1 MAPLNID
8 NDVHRFKQ
16 IVRGKVRRDLR
27 KHMSSTD
34 MIGKEQGKVVRV
46 PLPQIGIPR
55 FRYGDND
62 VGGIGQ
68 GDGEEGDAV
77 DGQAQPGQG
86 KAGDQPGEHELEVEV
101 TLEELAEIMGEELA
115 LPRIEP
121 RGKKEISSTRDKYTG
136 ISKVGPEG
144 LRHTRRTFREALKRQ
159 VASGT
164 WEPADPRIVPIRED
178 KRYRSWKQKSE
189 PQSSAV
195 IVYMMDVSGSMG
207 REQKEIV
214 RLEAFWIDL
223 WLQHNY
229 KNVQSRFIIHD
240 AAARE
245 VDRDTFFRTKES
257 GGTLISSAYKLCW
270 DIIQAD
276 YPPDE
281 WNIYPFHF
289 SDGDNW
295 SKADTAKCLELLQQQ
310 MLPAV
315 NQFSY
320 AQVDSDYGS
329 GQFYEDL
336 QGAFASDER
345 VTLSRVPD
353 RDHIM
358 DSIKELLGKGR

>member
-1 MAPLNID
+1 MPLNID

-16 IVRGKVRRDLR
+16 IVRGRVRRELR
-27 KHMSSTD
+27 KHMSSTEI
-34 MIGKEQGKVVRV
+34 IGKEGGRAVRV

-55 FRYGDND
+55 FRYGQNEQ
-62 VGGIGQ
+62 GGIGQ
-68 GDGEEGDAV
+68 GQGEEGEALP
-77 DGQAQPGQG
+77 GQPGDPGQG
-86 KAGDQPGEHELEVEV
+86 QAGDQPGEHEIEGEVS
-101 TLEELAEIMGEELA
+101 LEELAEIIGEELE

-121 RGKKEISSTRDKYTG
+121 RGQKEIKADKDRYTG
-136 ISKVGPEG
+136 ISRLGPES
-144 LRHTRRTFREALKRQ
+144 LRHNRRTFREALKRQ

-164 WEPADPRIVPIRED
+164 WSPQDPRIVPIRED
-178 KRYRSWKQKSE
+178 KRYRTWKTKFE

-195 IVYMMDVSGSMG
+195 ILYMMDVSGSMG

-223 WLQHNY
+223 WLSHNY
-229 KNVQSRFIIHD
+229 KNVQTRFIIHD

-245 VDRDTFFRTKES
+245 VDRSTFFSTRES
-257 GGTLISSAYKLCW
+257 GGTLISSAYKLAW
-270 DIIQAD
+270 EIIEAD
-276 YPPDE
+276 YPPEE

-295 SKADTAKCLELLQQQ
+295 SKADTAQCLELLRGR

-336 QGAFASDER
+336 KANLADDER
-345 VTLSRVPD
+345 LAISRVPS

>member
-1 MAPLNID
+1 MPLNID
-8 NDVHRFKQ
+8 NDVHRFRT
-16 IVRGKVRRDLR
+16 IVKGRVRKDLR
-27 KHMSSTD
+27 RFMQS
-34 MIGKEQGKVVRV
+34 GELLGRQGDRIVSI
-46 PLPQIGIPR
+46 PLPRIGIPR
-55 FRYGDND
+55 FRYGDNEQ
-62 VGGIGQ
+62 GGVGQ
-68 GDGEEGDAV
+68 GDGQPGDAA
-77 DGQAQPGQG
+77 DGQPGDGQGQAGEQPGQ
-86 KAGDQPGEHELEVEV
+86 HVLEAEV

-121 RGKKEISSTRDKYTG
+121 KGHKHISSERDKYTG
-136 ISKVGPEG
+136 ISRVGPEG

-159 VASGT
+159 IASGT
-164 WEPADPRIVPIRED
+164 WDAGRPRIVPVRED
-178 KRYRSWKQKSE
+178 KRYRSWKTKSE

-195 IVYMMDVSGSMG
+195 ILYMMDVSGSMG

-214 RLEAFWIDL
+214 RLEAFWIDT

-229 KNVQSRFIIHD
+229 DNVQARFIIHD
-240 AAARE
+240 AKARE

-257 GGTLISSAYKLCW
+257 GGTLISSAYELAW
-270 DIIQAD
+270 RIIEAD

-295 SKADTAKCLELLQQQ
+295 SKADTKKCLTMLQERF
-310 MLPAV
+310 LPAC

-336 QGAFASDER
+336 SGSFSGDER
-345 VTLSRVPD
+345 LALSRVPD

-358 DSIKELLGKGR
+358 DSIKELLGTGR

>member
-1 MAPLNID
+1 MPLNIE
-8 NDVHRFKQ
+8 NDVHRFRQ
-16 IVRGKVRRDLR
+16 IVRGQVRRELR
-27 KHMSSTD
+27 RHMSNGEL
-34 MIGKEQGKVVRV
+34 IGKEGGKVVRV

-55 FRYGDND
+55 FRYGENQQ
-62 VGGIGQ
+62 GGIGQ
-68 GDGEEGDAV
+68 GEGEKGDPV
-77 DGQAQPGQG
+77 GGGPPGPGQAG
-86 KAGDQPGEHELEVEV
+86 AEPGEHELEGELS
-101 TLEELAEIMGEELA
+101 LEELASILGEELE

-121 RGKKEISSTRDKYTG
+121 RGSKEIKAHKDRYTG
-136 ISKVGPEG
+136 IARQGPES
-144 LRHTRRTFREALKRQ
+144 LRHHRRTFREALKRQ
-159 VASGT
+159 VQSGA
-164 WEPADPRIVPIRED
+164 WQPQDPRIVPIRD
-178 KRYRSWKQKSE
+178 DQRYRTWKVRPE

-223 WLQHNY
+223 WLSHNY
-229 KNVQSRFIIHD
+229 KNVRTHFIIHD

-245 VDRDTFFRTKES
+245 VDRDTFFRTRES
-257 GGTLISSAYKLCW
+257 GGTLISSAYKLCAEL
-270 DIIQAD
+270 IEAH
-276 YPPDE
+276 YPPAE

-295 SKADTAKCLELLQQQ
+295 SKADTELCMELLRRRL
-310 MLPAV
+310 LPVA

-320 AQVDSDYGS
+320 AQVDSEYGS

-336 QGAFASDER
+336 KAKLGDDVR
-345 VTLSRVPD
+345 LTLSRVPD